1 MYESDALKERMVMT
15 KTEWFLILQIID
27 NCSLI
32 KIKSS
37 TSSFYFD
44 KGASG
49 RFDFYQVFD
58 IETLQEPACIKL
70 WNFPRCFLSSK
81 NLVSMPSSY
90 MFVWW
95 YFYFT
100 LNAPYISFLF
110 FIIAGPI
117 CFGNFYGSER

>member
-15 KTEWFLILQIID
+15 KTELFLILQIID

-49 RFDFYQVFD
+49 RFDFYQTVT
-58 IETLQEPACIKL
+58 ITAIIKIKKRGGGRH
-70 WNFPRCFLSSK
+70 FF
-81 NLVSMPSSY
+81 
-90 MFVWW
+90 W
-95 YFYFT
+95 YK
-100 LNAPYISFLF
+100 
-110 FIIAGPI
+110 
-117 CFGNFYGSER
+117 

>member
-49 RFDFYQVFD
+49 RFDFYQTVT
-58 IETLQEPACIKL
+58 ITAIIKIKKKGGG
-70 WNFPRCFLSSK
+70 S
-81 NLVSMPSSY
+81 
-90 MFVWW
+90 
-95 YFYFT
+95 T
-100 LNAPYISFLF
+100 F
-110 FIIAGPI
+110 FWV
-117 CFGNFYGSER
+117 